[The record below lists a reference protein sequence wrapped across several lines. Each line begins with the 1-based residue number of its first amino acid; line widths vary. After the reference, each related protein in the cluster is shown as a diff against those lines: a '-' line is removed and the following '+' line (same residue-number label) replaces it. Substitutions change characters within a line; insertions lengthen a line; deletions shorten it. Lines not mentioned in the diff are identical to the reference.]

1 MRLALTLHFIASTI
15 SRNLVY
21 GRLGNVNVTN
31 MITNQIWVSP
41 GKASQPFSPAHV
53 THAPSVNALCVLR
66 SLFTDPGDTSFKVS
80 GTFVSPTD
88 ERYPARRKPLSKRLL
103 NPTMICYMAYTFLT
117 AALLAS
123 SVTSVASRHL
133 AGGAKRVHMHT
144 GATLILMELVL
155 AAAVPVRYMM
165 FPPSLPDRQAL
176 LEKDADNVN
185 RSRKKGWTKR
195 DGGSN
200 VKLLLQV
207 AVIVVFDWL

>member
-1 MRLALTLHFIASTI
+1 
-15 SRNLVY
+15 
-21 GRLGNVNVTN
+21 
-31 MITNQIWVSP
+31 
-41 GKASQPFSPAHV
+41 
-53 THAPSVNALCVLR
+53 VLK

-103 NPTMICYMAYTFLT
+103 NPTMICYMAYSFAT
-117 AALLAS
+117 AVILAS
-123 SVTSVASRHL
+123 FFTSVASRHL
-133 AGGAKRVHMHT
+133 IVGAERAHMHT
-144 GATLILMELVL
+144 GAALILIELVL

-165 FPPSLPDRQAL
+165 FPPSLPDRQVL
-176 LEKDADNVN
+176 LEKDVHGVN
-185 RSRKKGWTKR
+185 RTRKKGWTKR

>member
-1 MRLALTLHFIASTI
+1 
-15 SRNLVY
+15 
-21 GRLGNVNVTN
+21 
-31 MITNQIWVSP
+31 
-41 GKASQPFSPAHV
+41 
-53 THAPSVNALCVLR
+53 VLK

-103 NPTMICYMAYTFLT
+103 NPTMI
-117 AALLAS
+117 
-123 SVTSVASRHL
+123 RHL
-133 AGGAKRVHMHT
+133 IVGAERAHMHT
-144 GATLILMELVL
+144 GAALILIELVL

-165 FPPSLPDRQAL
+165 FPPSLPDRQVL
-176 LEKDADNVN
+176 LEKDVHGVN
-185 RSRKKGWTKR
+185 RTRKKGWTKR

>member
-1 MRLALTLHFIASTI
+1 
-15 SRNLVY
+15 
-21 GRLGNVNVTN
+21 
-31 MITNQIWVSP
+31 
-41 GKASQPFSPAHV
+41 
-53 THAPSVNALCVLR
+53 
-66 SLFTDPGDTSFKVS
+66 
-80 GTFVSPTD
+80 
-88 ERYPARRKPLSKRLL
+88 
-103 NPTMICYMAYTFLT
+103 MICYMAYCSAT

-123 SVTSVASRHL
+123 SFTSVASRHL
-133 AGGAKRVHMHT
+133 VGGAKRVHMHT

-165 FPPSLPDRQAL
+165 FPPSLSDRQAL